1 MRNAPTTAPNRGGA
15 LITALVFVA
24 VIGISLASYLTV
36 SQTAVH
42 TAHRALYLTATVD
55 LAETGLEH
63 GMWSINAQE
72 DGNPNAWTG
81 WTINGSNAT
90 RTLSGFDYGAGVT
103 GTVKVLVEN
112 YAASA
117 PAVCARARITLANG
131 ATLEKWLRVT
141 TASRGLF
148 AFGLL
153 ARDTI
158 VMSGG
163 AWVDSWQSDPDN
175 DPATPPVGWSPGVAR
190 DNGSL
195 ASASTALPSISIGS
209 ADLYGTT
216 AVGSS
221 LMAGLAMSW
230 GGQVGPRGMPIAG
243 PYNLAPGALTTNFT
257 ANFETVTVPSGATPR
272 SPYVLPRSVAGP
284 PYYLAAETIGSPGA
298 TTYLQL
304 DSMSVAGA
312 ATLTIEGDVTLYLPP
327 SGITT
332 LNVAGSGRIRLAP
345 DASLTIYTPGN
356 ITVSGAGITNPSAP
370 ANLQIWSNR
379 NGSLGQTIRLAGSG
393 ALNAAI
399 YAPDADLIL
408 PGHTDFAG
416 AAVVNS
422 ATLSGSGSYHFDESL
437 KNFGSGGSVAIDNY
451 SELNTA
457 ASRSPYIARLSL

>member
-175 DPATPPVGWSPGVAR
+175 DPATPPSAGVPASP
-190 DNGSL
+190 
-195 ASASTALPSISIGS
+195 
-209 ADLYGTT
+209 
-216 AVGSS
+216 
-221 LMAGLAMSW
+221 
-230 GGQVGPRGMPIAG
+230 
-243 PYNLAPGALTTNFT
+243 
-257 ANFETVTVPSGATPR
+257 VT
-272 SPYVLPRSVAGP
+272 
-284 PYYLAAETIGSPGA
+284 
-298 TTYLQL
+298 
-304 DSMSVAGA
+304 
-312 ATLTIEGDVTLYLPP
+312 
-327 SGITT
+327 
-332 LNVAGSGRIRLAP
+332 
-345 DASLTIYTPGN
+345 
-356 ITVSGAGITNPSAP
+356 
-370 ANLQIWSNR
+370 
-379 NGSLGQTIRLAGSG
+379 
-393 ALNAAI
+393 
-399 YAPDADLIL
+399 
-408 PGHTDFAG
+408 
-416 AAVVNS
+416 
-422 ATLSGSGSYHFDESL
+422 
-437 KNFGSGGSVAIDNY
+437 
-451 SELNTA
+451 TA
-457 ASRSPYIARLSL
+457 ASPAPPPPCPPSPSAAPTSMAPPPSAALSWQAWP